1 MKRILKIICAA
12 AFASVINLA
21 VIVLILL
28 GLKALVD
35 TGVFILQL
43 LAALV
48 LFLLAVA
55 VIAGAVILL
64 VWLVRHKK
72 KP

>member
-12 AFASVINLA
+12 AFASVLDLA
-21 VIVLILL
+21 VIVLVLL
-28 GLKALVD
+28 GLNMLVD
-35 TGVFILQL
+35 SGVFVLQL

-48 LFLLAVA
+48 LLLLAAA
-55 VIAGAVILL
+55 VLSGAVILT
-64 VWLVRHKK
+64 VWLLRHKK

>member
-12 AFASVINLA
+12 VFVSVINLA

-35 TGVFILQL
+35 TGIFVLQL

-48 LFLLAVA
+48 LLLLAVA
-55 VIAGAVILL
+55 ALAGAVILTVCL
-64 VWLVRHKK
+64 LRHKK

>member
-21 VIVLILL
+21 VFVLILL

-64 VWLVRHKK
+64 VLLVRHKK

>member
-12 AFASVINLA
+12 VFASVMDLA
-21 VIVLILL
+21 TIVLILL

-64 VWLVRHKK
+64 VWLLRHKK

>member
-1 MKRILKIICAA
+1 MKRALKIICAA
-12 AFASVINLA
+12 AFASVMDMA
-21 VIVLILL
+21 TIVLILL

-35 TGVFILQL
+35 TGVFVLQL

-48 LFLLAVA
+48 LLLLAVS
-55 VIAGAVILL
+55 VLAGAVILT
-64 VWLVRHKK
+64 VWLLRHKK

>member
-12 AFASVINLA
+12 VFASVMDLA
-21 VIVLILL
+21 TIVLILL

-35 TGVFILQL
+35 TGIFILQL
-43 LAALV
+43 LSALV

>member
-12 AFASVINLA
+12 VFVSVINLA

>member
-1 MKRILKIICAA
+1 MKHILKIICAA

-48 LFLLAVA
+48 LLLLAVA
-55 VIAGAVILL
+55 VIAGAVILT
-64 VWLVRHKK
+64 VWLLRRKK

>member
-43 LAALV
+43 LA
-48 LFLLAVA
+48 
-55 VIAGAVILL
+55 GAVSAGRGRYCRCGDPAGLAG
-64 VWLVRHKK
+64 
-72 KP
+72 

>member
-1 MKRILKIICAA
+1 MKRTLKIICAA
-12 AFASVINLA
+12 AFASVLDMA
-21 VIVLILL
+21 TIVLILF

-35 TGVFILQL
+35 TGVFVFQL

-48 LFLLAVA
+48 LLLLAVA
-55 VIAGAVILL
+55 VLAGAVILSA
-64 VWLVRHKK
+64 WLLRHKK